1 MPGESDVIFA
11 SYNIHGC
18 VGTDRN
24 TDVERVASVLRS
36 LEADVIGLQEVDCRH
51 PQGDGPDQLA
61 QLTEA
66 TGLASVPGP
75 TIRDQEGYYGNALLT
90 RFPVVDV
97 VRTSLNYPNREP
109 RGMLDVI
116 LRVGA
121 TRVRVLVTHFGLIA
135 RERRHQVNVV
145 LRILEIHEAEV
156 AIARPFDALVL
167 LGDFNE
173 WRPRSITL
181 GRLHA
186 ALGRS
191 PAIRTYP
198 SRFPLF
204 ALDRIW
210 TQPKGILRTCQA
222 IKSPVTRVASDHL
235 PLRAVLNFEHLANE

>member
-1 MPGESDVIFA
+1 MHSESDVIFA

-18 VGTDRN
+18 VGTDRLA
-24 TDVERVASVLRS
+24 DVERVASVLRS

-51 PQGDGPDQLA
+51 PQDDEPDQLA
-61 QLTEA
+61 QLAEA

-75 TIRDQEGYYGNALLT
+75 TIREQEGYYGNALLT

-116 LRVGA
+116 LRVNNA
-121 TRVRVLVTHFGLIA
+121 RVRVLVTHFGLIA

-145 LRILEIHEAEV
+145 LRILAIHEAD
-156 AIARPFDALVL
+156 ATIARPFDALVL

-173 WRPRSITL
+173 WHPRSISL

-186 ALGRS
+186 ALGRG
-191 PAIRTYP
+191 PAVRTFP

-210 TQPKGILRTCQA
+210 THPRDILRACQA
-222 IKSPVTRVASDHL
+222 MKSPLTRVASDHL
-235 PLRAVLNFEHLANE
+235 PLRAALNFAHLVSG